1 MSRILKTLPWP
12 VIALIL
18 GFLCPTELSLY
29 LGGLRL
35 PPYRIILLVVVPI
48 ALWKLCFAGKGTR
61 LKAFDYFFFAFG
73 AWIVF
78 SFSILVRSPR
88 LGSPTE

>member
-18 GFLCPTELSLY
+18 SFLCPTELSLY

-35 PPYRIILLVVVPI
+35 PPYRIVLLIVIPFAI
-48 ALWKLCFAGKGTR
+48 WKTCVGGHGSR
-61 LKAFDYFFFAFG
+61 LRPFD
-73 AWIVF
+73 
-78 SFSILVRSPR
+78 
-88 LGSPTE
+88 